1 LNEAPAQQ
9 LSGDRSMADFAL
21 QRKNVV
27 EGQVQPSDIT
37 DRRILR
43 AMLEVPRERFVPAA
57 KRATAYADEML
68 PVKDTRG
75 EAPAR
80 YMTAPRIVAK
90 MIQALELGEQ
100 DVVLEVGASTG
111 HATAVL
117 ARIARSVIALEADA
131 ALAELARASLGSL
144 GVANAT
150 IVTGDLAA
158 GVPDAAPFDAILI
171 NGAVPDVPA
180 QLLDQLKDGGRLVA
194 VVAEG
199 VVGRAMQWRRLG
211 GTFDARALFDA
222 GAPRLPGFERK
233 AEFVF

>member
-1 LNEAPAQQ
+1 
-9 LSGDRSMADFAL
+9 
-21 QRKNVV
+21 
-27 EGQVQPSDIT
+27 
-37 DRRILR
+37 
-43 AMLEVPRERFVPAA
+43 
-57 KRATAYADEML
+57 
-68 PVKDTRG
+68 
-75 EAPAR
+75 
-80 YMTAPRIVAK
+80 

-111 HATAVL
+111 YATAVL

-150 IVTGDLAA
+150 IMTGDLAA

>member
-1 LNEAPAQQ
+1 
-9 LSGDRSMADFAL
+9 MADFAL
-21 QRKNVV
+21 QRKNMV

-43 AMLEVPRERFVPAA
+43 AMLEVPRERFAPAG
-57 KRATAYADEML
+57 KQATAYADEML

-75 EAPAR
+75 GAPAR
-80 YMTAPRIVAK
+80 HMTAPRILAK

-100 DVVLEVGASTG
+100 DLVLEVGACTG
-111 HATAVL
+111 YATAVL
-117 ARIARSVIALEADA
+117 ARVARKVIALEADA
-131 ALAELARASLGSL
+131 TLAEQARATLGLL

-150 IVTGDLAA
+150 IMTGDLAA
-158 GVPDAAPFDAILI
+158 GVPAEAPFDAILI

-199 VVGRAMQWRRLG
+199 AVGRAMQWRRLG
-211 GTFDARALFDA
+211 GTFDARAVFDA

-233 AEFVF
+233 VEFVF